1 MVIREYPLPHLFL
14 LLKRDC
20 WKIWNNGGT
29 HRHPQDFL
37 PTLTATI
44 ATSLKGL
51 PGREGSFGESGP
63 VPSPSSR
70 GTLLS
75 YCPPAPPRARLPPPP
90 ATRVSGPR
98 HGGRRGRRMADV
110 RVSAASLT
118 ETVKGQ
124 EQCLG
129 QPPAPASPSPRGPG
143 PPTRP
148 PATASRD
155 QTSCISWGVGRS

>member
-1 MVIREYPLPHLFL
+1 MAFLFVVVRESPPPTFVPSAEKGL
-14 LLKRDC
+14 LENLER
-20 WKIWNNGGT
+20 WG
-29 HRHPQDFL
+29 HPQTPTRL
-37 PTLTATI
+37 PAYPFPHYSNI
-44 ATSLKGL
+44 SKRSA
-51 PGREGSFGESGP
+51 REIGQFWGASP
-63 VPSPSSR
+63 LPSPSSR
-70 GTLLS
+70 GILLS
-75 YCPPAPPRARLPPPP
+75 HCPPSPAPCALPPPP
-90 ATRVSGPR
+90 VSGPR
-98 HGGRRGRRMADV
+98 HGGRRMADV

-148 PATASRD
+148 PATSSHD

>member
-1 MVIREYPLPHLFL
+1 MVLRESPLPHLFL
-14 LLKRDC
+14 QLKTDC
-20 WKIWNNGGT
+20 WKIWSDGGT

-37 PTLTATI
+37 PTLFLII
-44 ATSLKGL
+44 ATPLKGL

-63 VPSPSSR
+63 LPSPSSR

-75 YCPPAPPRARLPPPP
+75 HCPQPRPLRAPPP
-90 ATRVSGPR
+90 RVSGPR
-98 HGGRRGRRMADV
+98 HGGRRMADV

-124 EQCLG
+124 ERCLG

-155 QTSCISWGVGRS
+155 QTSYISWGVGRS